1 MYLCKNNKNIIST
14 IEELQRL
21 SEREDHVEFK
31 RAEHNYPFAGG
42 QKSDPRD
49 RRHCVLGYV
58 VALANEKGGRLV
70 LGMAD
75 AHSHEVVGSDFAE
88 CKTGNLEDEI
98 YKRLHIRIR
107 TEELFDENHRR
118 VLVINVPSRP
128 VGKALRFEGVPLMRV
143 GESLREMDDAEYF
156 SIISEQDPDFSSRV
170 CKGLTLDD
178 LDTLAIEYMRKLIAD
193 KRNRADAYT
202 ITLKQLL
209 SDLLL
214 IDDDGNLKNAALLLL
229 GKSEAINR
237 YLPQANVVIEYRN
250 SQTQVRYNARK
261 EFRLPFFIAIEK
273 IWEYINQPACNPLLH
288 INDLPRILDCPAFN
302 KETVREALINAMIH
316 RSFQM
321 DSDIFVHLYPDLME
335 ITNPGGFPYGV
346 NIGNILTVNSSPRSR
361 LMAEVIEKTGL
372 IERSGQGVDI
382 MFTNC
387 VKEGKPL
394 PDYSYSDD
402 YQVNL
407 RIYGVIPDDAFY
419 LFVQDICCQSEL
431 ENCLNTFDW
440 LTLHYIWKG
449 NNDNIYK
456 ECCPKLLRMGLIA
469 EDSYFGYVLS
479 SRYLLYKPHVRTA
492 AQQYDIDHI
501 QTAYYVIRRRGE
513 ASMSDFVSAFD
524 GILTK
529 KQVRNL
535 IESLCK
541 IPLISSHGN
550 TRATKYMWI

>member
-1 MYLCKNNKNIIST
+1 MST
-14 IEELQRL
+14 IEELQKL

-31 RAEHNYPFAGG
+31 KAEHNYPFAGG
-42 QKSDPRD
+42 QKNDPRD

-58 VALANEKGGRLV
+58 VALANERGGRLV

-75 AHSHEVVGSDFAE
+75 ARPHEVVGSDFAE
-88 CKTGNLEDEI
+88 NETGNLEDEI
-98 YKRLHIRIR
+98 YKRLHIRVR
-107 TEELFDENHRR
+107 TEELYDDKQRR

-170 CKGLTLDD
+170 CEGLTIND
-178 LDTLAIEYMRKLIAD
+178 LDTEAIENMRKLIAD
-193 KRNRADAYT
+193 KQKRADANT
-202 ITLKQLL
+202 IPLKQLL
-209 SDLLL
+209 KDLLL
-214 IDDDGNLKNAALLLL
+214 INDDGNLKYAALLLL

-250 SQTQVRYNARK
+250 NQSQVRYSARQ
-261 EFRLPFFIAIEK
+261 EYRLPLFTAIEK
-273 IWEYINQPACNPLLH
+273 IWEYIDQPACNPLLH

-302 KETVREALINAMIH
+302 KETIREALINAMIH
-316 RSFQM
+316 RSLQM
-321 DSDIFVHLYPDLME
+321 GADIFIHLYPNMVE
-335 ITNPGGFPYGV
+335 ISNPGGFPYGV
-346 NIGNILTVNSSPRSR
+346 NLGNILTVNSSPRCR

-387 VKEGKPL
+387 IKEGKPL

-402 YQVNL
+402 YQVDL
-407 RIYGVIPDDAFY
+407 RFYGEIPDDAFY
-419 LFVQDICCQSEL
+419 LFAQDICHQQEL
-431 ENCLNTFDW
+431 ESKLNTFDW

-449 NNDNIYK
+449 KADAGYK
-456 ECCPKLLRMGLIA
+456 ESYPKLLEMGLIT

-479 SRYLLYKPHVRTA
+479 ARYLQFKSYVKTV
-492 AQQYDIDHI
+492 AQRYDLNHI
-501 QTAYYVIRRRGE
+501 QTVYYVIRRNGH
-513 ASMSDFVSAFD
+513 ASMSDFVDAFD
-524 GILTK
+524 GILTR

-535 IESLCK
+535 IEGLCK
-541 IPLISSHGN
+541 TPLIASHGN
-550 TRATKYMWI
+550 ARATRYSWTWLYKE